1 MSKLLT
7 VVQTHCGCRN
17 GEMIMSRFTV
27 EETNLMCIYNVGS
40 RTDLLSELSAM
51 QKHLQTD
58 ETELL
63 YLTKSVID
71 KLTAMDD
78 AEFENI
84 SDELI
89 GDFELI
95 E

>member
-1 MSKLLT
+1 
-7 VVQTHCGCRN
+7 
-17 GEMIMSRFTV
+17 MSRFTV

-40 RTDLLSELSAM
+40 MTDLLSELSAM
-51 QKHLQTD
+51 QKHLQSD
-58 ETELL
+58 ETELHD
-63 YLTKSVID
+63 LTKSVID

-78 AEFENI
+78 AEFESI